1 MKITVSS
8 NVTRGASTTSTTNTS
23 PAVAQGCITLFALP
37 FAGVGVFTAFQAIK
51 LATEGKLAQAAPL
64 GAFGAIFGTVG
75 FGLIIGGFK
84 ARKTLAAKQARQ
96 DAAPDKPWLWRED
109 WASRLI
115 PDSSK
120 AGAIGLWV
128 FAIFWNLIALPSTY
142 LALKQGITAENK
154 AAWLI
159 FLFPIVGLG
168 LLAAATYSA
177 LRARRY
183 GVSVLELVAVPI
195 PLGREIAGRI
205 HVPGVFE
212 PEQGIRVTLTCGR
225 QVTTGS
231 GKSRST
237 TTTILW
243 QDDLTIPGVLRD
255 ASGVAIPFAMA
266 VPADQPESDDRNSN
280 NKIIWKV
287 SAAAAVAGIDYSADF
302 EVPVF
307 HTAESDTAPPPEM
320 AEREKAQLTAYT
332 LPPDAPVSVVES
344 GRGVDISFPMGR
356 NAGVAAGLTLFAL
369 LWSVV
374 VYIMFQTNAPW
385 LFRIVFALTD
395 LLLLAIATGLWLGHS
410 ELHADSTGLTINSG
424 VGPFSRSRRFAA
436 NEVTS
441 VRPKV
446 GMTSGNRAYFDLHLV
461 FRDGSE
467 LIAGRGLRDPRQ
479 AEWVGS
485 KLLSALGK
493 QNGGDSK
500 QETGD
505 RR

>member
-1 MKITVSS
+1 MKITVTSS
-8 NVTRGASTTSTTNTS
+8 VTTGTTSINTSNTS
-23 PAVAQGCITLFALP
+23 PAVAQGCMTLFALP
-37 FAGVGVFTAFQAIK
+37 FAGVGVFTAYQAIK
-51 LATEGKLAQAAPL
+51 LAMEGKLAPAVPL
-64 GAFGAIFGTVG
+64 GAFGAIFGSVG

-96 DAAPDKPWLWRED
+96 AAAPDKPWLWRED

-115 PDSSK
+115 PDRSK

-128 FAIFWNLIALPSTY
+128 FAVFWNLIAMPATY
-142 LALKQGITAENK
+142 LAVKQGVTAVNK
-154 AAWLI
+154 ASWFI
-159 FLFPIVGLG
+159 FLFPFVGLC

-212 PEQGIRVTLTCGR
+212 PEQGVRVTLTCGR

-231 GKSRST
+231 GKNRST

-243 QDDLTIPGVLRD
+243 QDDQTIPGVLRD
-255 ASGVAIPFAMA
+255 ASGVAIPFAIA
-266 VPADQPESDDRNSN
+266 VPADQPQSDDSNSSN
-280 NKIIWKV
+280 QIIWKV
-287 SAAAAVAGIDYSADF
+287 SASAAVAGIDYAAEF

-307 HTAESDTAPPPEM
+307 HTSESDTAPPPEM

-332 LPPDAPVSVVES
+332 PPPDAPVSVVES
-344 GRGVDISFPMGR
+344 GRGIDVSFPMGR
-356 NAGVAAGLTLFAL
+356 NAGVAAGLTMFAVV
-369 LWSVV
+369 WSLV
-374 VYIMFQTNAPW
+374 VYALFQLDAPW
-385 LFRIVFALTD
+385 FFRVVFGLTD
-395 LLLLAIATGLWLGHS
+395 LLLLAIATALWLGHS
-410 ELHADSTGLTINSG
+410 EIHADSTGLTLNSG
-424 VGPFSRSRRFAA
+424 VGPFSRSRHFAA

-467 LIAGRGLRDPRQ
+467 LVAGRGLSDPRQ
-479 AEWVGS
+479 AEWVGG
-485 KLLSALGK
+485 KLLAALR
-493 QNGGDSK
+493 GGRGEAG
-500 QETGD
+500 Q
-505 RR
+505 